1 MLNVTATRT
10 VQRDLTKILGTV
22 EGLDDLPFDSR
33 LINDFQQQANWK
45 AYTQT
50 RALNVFMPS
59 FRQQANE
66 SFSSASMTEWP
77 AVSITGGKCVLQCDH
92 CKGRILEPMMAVQ
105 HPQQLLQLVEGLV
118 ERGGEGLLLTGGS
131 NRRNEIHY
139 EPYFSVLE
147 QIKHRF
153 PEFTIAVHTGLATR
167 QQAQAFASAG
177 IDVVMMDVIG
187 AQDTI
192 TQVYHLKRQVAD
204 FEQSLAWLCETGM
217 RVVPHIVIGLHY
229 GNLLGE
235 WQALEIIKR
244 HEVDALVLVVVMPHY
259 ADRRRPFR
267 VPDVHASGRFFK
279 DARQA
284 LPDTR
289 IQLGCARPAGVQR
302 LMLEVY
308 AVLAG
313 LNGIAY
319 PGDEVLSLA
328 GQLSIPVKLFAR
340 CCSSPIHAQN
350 KNSIVDARQIKDLSA
365 TVPLSAF
372 EQYPVK
378 INNRQ
383 DAL

>member
-1 MLNVTATRT
+1 MLNTTVTRT
-10 VQRDLTKILGTV
+10 VQQDLTALLGTI
-22 EGLDDLPFDSR
+22 EGLDDLPFDRR
-33 LINDFQQQANWK
+33 LINDLQQQARWE

-50 RALNVFMPS
+50 SALDVFMPS
-59 FRQQANE
+59 FRQQTNE
-66 SFSSASMTEWP
+66 SLASTSMSEWP
-77 AVSITGGKCVLQCDH
+77 AVSITGGECVLQCDH
-92 CKGRILEPMMAVQ
+92 CKGRILEHMLAAQ
-105 HPQQLLQLVEGLV
+105 HPQQLLQIVEGLV
-118 ERGGEGLLLTGGS
+118 ERNGEGMLLTGGS
-131 NRRNEIHY
+131 DRHNVIHY
-139 EPYFSVLE
+139 EPYFAVLE

-192 TQVYHLKRQVAD
+192 TQVYHLKREVSD

-244 HEVDALVLVVVMPHY
+244 HKVDALVLVVVMPHY
-259 ADRRRPFR
+259 ADRRRPFC
-267 VPDVHASGRFFK
+267 VPDVHATGRFFM

-289 IQLGCARPAGVQR
+289 VQLGCARPAGTQR

-313 LNGIAY
+313 LDGIAY
-319 PGDEVLSLA
+319 PGDELMSLA
-328 GQLSIPVKLFAR
+328 DQLAIPINLFAR
-340 CCSSPIHAQN
+340 CCSSPVPVQD
-350 KNSIVDARQIKDLSA
+350 KNRVADARQINNLSA
-365 TVPLSAF
+365 IRSLNAF
-372 EQYPVK
+372 DQYPLT
-378 INNRQ
+378 INRRQ
-383 DAL
+383 GTM